1 MAYVASPIQY
11 YRVNANNDIIASSSR
26 GNSGTPTEEITEPL
40 ASTGTFNTYAASPTP
55 TITGNLTSFD
65 DFDEGQYLYY
75 IDTNGNYKLVG
86 QIATIGGP
94 TTLTLTAEATNTPTA
109 SSVLAAA
116 YALITNNESIYVR
129 IPGETAGTNLWYMP
143 RFSSWRQ
150 GNNTNNTTYAQLQ
163 QMSQP
168 GSPLVNSNPT
178 PVNVPFTFVT
188 TNNFAQVDT
197 INGVPVY
204 FGTENDFPEFLW
216 IKVTP
221 LIGTSTSLLSKTLY
235 RFTINESQPDL
246 IVGLNTTKTILSG
259 AGYAFPA
266 AGAAQQQ
273 GGTQ

>member
-11 YRVNANNDIIASSSR
+11 YRVNANNDIIASSPG
-26 GNSGTPTEEITEPL
+26 GNSGNPTEEITEPTQT
-40 ASTGTFNTYAASPTP
+40 SGTFNTYSNP
-55 TITGNLTSFD
+55 TITGSGTTFLD
-65 DFDEGQYLYY
+65 DFSEGQYLYY
-75 IDTNGNYKLVG
+75 IDNNGNYILVG
-86 QIATIGGP
+86 QIAAIATQ
-94 TTLTLTAEATNTPTA
+94 TSLTLTAAATNIPT
-109 SSVLAAA
+109 SSSILAAA

-178 PVNVPFTFVT
+178 PVPVQFTFVT
-188 TNNFAQVDT
+188 TNNFAQVGT

-221 LIGTSTSLLSKTLY
+221 QIGTSTSLLSKTLY
-235 RFTINESQPDL
+235 RFTISESQPEL
-246 IVGLNTTKTILSG
+246 VVGLNTTKTILSG

-266 AGAAQQQ
+266 AGAQ
-273 GGTQ
+273 